1 MKTSSTILTAILFLA
16 LTVFTGCG
24 KDDDKD
30 SDSLKG
36 LVQVTDWGY
45 NSNTLFFKL
54 SIQYAAVG
62 STTDIEYAIYDGST
76 LIQKGSANTVNQ
88 DGGLNIF
95 FETPEI
101 TISLPQSTYTG
112 KTIVIWADPD
122 NKKTLDAYTSATYVD
137 LYKKEEVI
145 IP

>member
-1 MKTSSTILTAILFLA
+1 MKTNNVILTAMLLLVLI
-16 LTVFTGCG
+16 VFNGCK
-24 KDDDKD
+24 KDGDND

-45 NSNTLFFKL
+45 SSNTLFFKL

-62 STTDIEYAIYDGST
+62 SPTDLEYAIYDGNT
-76 LIQKGSANTVNQ
+76 VIQKGSARTVNQ
-88 DGGLNIF
+88 DAGLNIF

-101 TISLPQSTYTG
+101 TISLLQSTYTG

-122 NKKTLDAYTSATYVD
+122 NKKTLDTYTNETYVD
-137 LYKKEEVI
+137 LYKKQEVI

>member
-1 MKTSSTILTAILFLA
+1 MKTGSTILMAMLFLA
-16 LTVFTGCG
+16 LIGLNGCK
-24 KDDDKD
+24 KDGDND

-45 NSNTLFFKL
+45 SSNTLFFKL

-62 STTDIEYAIYDGST
+62 SPTDLEYAIYDGSNM
-76 LIQKGSANTVNQ
+76 IQKGSATTVNQ
-88 DGGLNIF
+88 DAGLGIF

-122 NKKTLDAYTSATYVD
+122 NKKTLDTYTNETYVE
-137 LYKKEEVI
+137 LYKKQEVI